1 MRSSIGSMIPIE
13 SANVLLKH
21 RVRLQYQVP
30 VAEILHFVY
39 QFQHY
44 ERYYREI
51 QWYVEQMAE
60 SANGIFVRDIYQ
72 LTTLEVEL
80 IQGRYKI
87 TPRGKQLIHDRLQS
101 TYQDGWG
108 YHFHIN
114 ALGQI
119 SIKPLQAIHSSIVTS
134 GQLALDAAH
143 LSQRIRDDIDGFVN
157 TSSIP
162 VSRRVNYDSTK

>member
-1 MRSSIGSMIPIE
+1 MKSSIGLMIPLE

-30 VAEILHFVY
+30 VAETLHFVY

-51 QWYVEQMAE
+51 QRYVERMAE
-60 SANGIFVRDIYQ
+60 SANGIFVHDIYQ

-80 IQGRYKI
+80 MQGRYKI

-108 YHFHIN
+108 YHFHVN
-114 ALGQI
+114 TLGQAE
-119 SIKPLQAIHSSIVTS
+119 IKPIQAIHDSLVTS

-143 LSQRIRDDIDGFVN
+143 ISQRIRDDIDGTVN
-157 TSSIP
+157 ASSIP
-162 VSRRVNYDSTK
+162 T